1 MPLLML
7 QVDATQLSKTSKN
20 FMTLAFPLCS
30 NYFLN
35 EKIIIFSTVIFY
47 TRRKGLPE
55 LVIIEINHYK
65 NMPS

>member
-1 MPLLML
+1 M
-7 QVDATQLSKTSKN
+7 
-20 FMTLAFPLCS
+20 
-30 NYFLN
+30 N

-55 LVIIEINHYK
+55 LVIIFLIRAELVIIEINHYK